1 MTTASVRDL
10 IDGNTIPEVGFGT
23 YPLRGEEGV
32 TAIRAALDVGY
43 RLFDSAIRY
52 ENEDTVGLALRE
64 SGVDRSEWQVA
75 SKVPGRFQGY
85 DETLGAV
92 HQSLEALGLD
102 QIDFYLIHWPLPKV
116 DKYVDTY
123 RALVT
128 AREEGLIRSVGVSNF
143 TIEHLSRVF
152 DEVGEW
158 PVVNQVELHPRFPQA
173 ELRAFHDEHGIVT
186 ESWAPL
192 GRAREILDVD
202 VIGDIAAAH
211 GVTAAQVVLAWHRQ
225 IGAVALP
232 KSGNPERIQQ
242 NFDSIDVELEEAE
255 LAMITALGHEDG
267 RLWGADPDTHEE
279 F

>member
-1 MTTASVRDL
+1 MTTAPLRNL
-10 IDGNTIPEVGFGT
+10 IDGNTIPQVGFGT
-23 YPLRGEEGV
+23 YPLRDEEGV
-32 TAIRAALDVGY
+32 TAIRAALDAGY

-92 HQSLEALGLD
+92 RQSLEAMGLD
-102 QIDFYLIHWPLPKV
+102 QIDFYLIHWPLPRI
-116 DKYVDTY
+116 DKYIDTY

-158 PVVNQVELHPRFPQA
+158 PVVNQVELHPRFPQE

-192 GRAREILDVD
+192 GRAREILEVD
-202 VIGDIAAAH
+202 VVADIAAGH
-211 GVTAAQVVLAWHRQ
+211 GVTAVQVVLAWHRQ

-232 KSGNPERIQQ
+232 KSANPDRIQQ
-242 NFDSIDVELEEAE
+242 NFDSVNLELDAGE
-255 LAMITALGHEDG
+255 LAMITALGREDG